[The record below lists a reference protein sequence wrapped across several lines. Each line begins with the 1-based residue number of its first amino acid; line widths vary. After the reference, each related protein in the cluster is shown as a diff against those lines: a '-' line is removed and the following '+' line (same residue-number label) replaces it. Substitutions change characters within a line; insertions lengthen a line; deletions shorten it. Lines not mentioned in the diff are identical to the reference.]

1 MGAGGGSATAHR
13 GGLDRRARVHAVA
26 ARTPGAGPR
35 TPDPGVPGSVGPG
48 TAAGYLLREAEDD
61 LSAECP
67 GYGVDGWGLRGPA
80 LGDSLH

>member
-1 MGAGGGSATAHR
+1 MRVCMLSLPGHR
-13 GGLDRRARVHAVA
+13 A
-26 ARTPGAGPR
+26 PGAGPR
-35 TPDPGVPGSVGPG
+35 SSGAGVLGPVDPG

-61 LSAECP
+61 LSAECS

>member
-1 MGAGGGSATAHR
+1 MRVCMLSLPGHR
-13 GGLDRRARVHAVA
+13 A
-26 ARTPGAGPR
+26 
-35 TPDPGVPGSVGPG
+35 PDPGVLGLVDLG

>member
-1 MGAGGGSATAHR
+1 M
-13 GGLDRRARVHAVA
+13 D
-26 ARTPGAGPR
+26 
-35 TPDPGVPGSVGPG
+35 PG

-67 GYGVDGWGLRGPA
+67 RYGMDGSGLRGPA